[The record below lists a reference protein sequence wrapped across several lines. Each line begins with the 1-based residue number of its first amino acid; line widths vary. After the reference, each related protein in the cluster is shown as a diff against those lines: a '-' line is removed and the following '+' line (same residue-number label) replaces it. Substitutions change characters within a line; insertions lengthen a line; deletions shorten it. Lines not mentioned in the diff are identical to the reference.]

1 MHSPV
6 RPSPQRHTLAVLRT
20 SLGLTQKE
28 MADLAECSRPTIQ
41 AVELGK
47 LKLSYDL
54 AQRIHFKTGVLL
66 EWLLTNNVDCPPLAD
81 DMEPYSRAVF
91 EERQAA
97 LLAPV
102 RTGTDACVELWDVWS
117 LFARHVKML
126 SLLYA
131 EAYKRGKVGIVA
143 YKSAMATAELVKT
156 TLKLPD
162 TVAEKFRTGAEM
174 EVAPER
180 LDEIASTLN
189 EFAADTYEELKR
201 KLKQSKQPLSP
212 AARAFVR
219 DYDKKLARAA
229 KK

>member
-1 MHSPV
+1 M

-20 SLGLTQKE
+20 FLGLTQKE
-28 MADLAECSRPTIQ
+28 MADIAECSRPTIQ

-47 LKLSYDL
+47 LKLSFDL

-66 EWLLTNNVDCPPLAD
+66 EWLLTNKVDCPLLAD
-81 DMEPYSRAVF
+81 DMEPYSREVF

-97 LLAPV
+97 LFAPS

-117 LFARHVKML
+117 LFARHVELL

-131 EAYKRGKVGIVA
+131 EAYKKGKVGIVA
-143 YKSAMATAELVKT
+143 YKSAMATAELVRT
-156 TLKLPD
+156 TLKLSEPI
-162 TVAEKFRTGAEM
+162 AEKFKTGAAK

-180 LDEIASTLN
+180 LDEVTRTLQ
-189 EFAADTYEELKR
+189 EFAATTYEELKR
-201 KLKQSKQPLSP
+201 KLKQSKQPLSTQ
-212 AARAFVR
+212 ARVFVR
-219 DYDKKLARAA
+219 DYDKKLARIA